1 MSQARKLPV
10 QCMLGAASESSP
22 LEETKHATKKCPKG
36 TVVLICHLI
45 GPSLGQKAPQL
56 HAHIFFF
63 SLISFFP
70 KEDEKRRK
78 RENQMHL
85 ERLRALLIITFIVL
99 MFRFTVSE
107 NREGTN
113 ISWNYFVNEM
123 LAKGEVQ
130 RIEVV
135 PESDIVEIYLH
146 PGGTP
151 HGQVVSDLLQLE

>member
-1 MSQARKLPV
+1 
-10 QCMLGAASESSP
+10 
-22 LEETKHATKKCPKG
+22 
-36 TVVLICHLI
+36 
-45 GPSLGQKAPQL
+45 
-56 HAHIFFF
+56 
-63 SLISFFP
+63 
-70 KEDEKRRK
+70 
-78 RENQMHL
+78 MHL
-85 ERLRALLIITFIVL
+85 ERLRALLILTFVVL
-99 MFRFTVSE
+99 MLRFMIGE

-151 HGQVVSDLLQLE
+151 HGQVVSDSLQLGMGQIILLKVTELVVGETPAGKLALVLFFLGFEVQGASSNWKLRLPV

>member
-1 MSQARKLPV
+1 MQLRAHVSFPDL
-10 QCMLGAASESSP
+10 LSF
-22 LEETKHATKKCPKG
+22 LEE
-36 TVVLICHLI
+36 
-45 GPSLGQKAPQL
+45 
-56 HAHIFFF
+56 
-63 SLISFFP
+63 
-70 KEDEKRRK
+70 EKRRR

-85 ERLRALLIITFIVL
+85 ERLRALLIITLIVL

-113 ISWNYFVNEM
+113 ISWNYFINEM
-123 LAKGEVQ
+123 LSKGEVQ

-151 HGQVVSDLLQLE
+151 HGQVVSGFLWLESMTLDYTVGKN

>member
-1 MSQARKLPV
+1 
-10 QCMLGAASESSP
+10 
-22 LEETKHATKKCPKG
+22 
-36 TVVLICHLI
+36 
-45 GPSLGQKAPQL
+45 
-56 HAHIFFF
+56 
-63 SLISFFP
+63 
-70 KEDEKRRK
+70 
-78 RENQMHL
+78 MHL

-135 PESDIVEIYLH
+135 PEGDIVEIYLH

-151 HGQVVSDLLQLE
+151 HGQVVSDFL

>member
-1 MSQARKLPV
+1 M
-10 QCMLGAASESSP
+10 
-22 LEETKHATKKCPKG
+22 
-36 TVVLICHLI
+36 
-45 GPSLGQKAPQL
+45 PQL
-56 HAHIFFF
+56 HTNPFSSAIFF
-63 SLISFFP
+63 ST
-70 KEDEKRRK
+70 EEEKRRR

-85 ERLRALLIITFIVL
+85 ERLRALLVLTFVVL
-99 MFRFTVSE
+99 MLRFMISE

-123 LAKGEVQ
+123 LSKGEVQ

-151 HGQVVSDLLQLE
+151 HGQVVSDSLQL

>member
-1 MSQARKLPV
+1 
-10 QCMLGAASESSP
+10 
-22 LEETKHATKKCPKG
+22 
-36 TVVLICHLI
+36 
-45 GPSLGQKAPQL
+45 
-56 HAHIFFF
+56 
-63 SLISFFP
+63 
-70 KEDEKRRK
+70 
-78 RENQMHL
+78 MHL
-85 ERLRALLIITFIVL
+85 ERLRALLIITFILL

-146 PGGTP
+146 PGGSP
-151 HGQVVSDLLQLE
+151 HGQVVSDFLLLQQMILDYTVGRN